1 MPFEQAIAKLK
12 RYLNTLNCVYFANES
27 MREHTSFKI
36 GGPAELFIQPQS
48 EDILANIL
56 VACKKWNIPR
66 LVMGNGSNLLVSDSG
81 FRGAVLCTTGGFT
94 NLEMIDSHTIRCG
107 AGVKTSQ
114 LCIFALEHALSG
126 FEFLWGIPGTMG
138 GAAFMNAGAYGSEMV
153 DVLKCCYH
161 LTPDG
166 TAGKFSADQLDLR
179 YRHSVYTDN
188 DYSITGMLL
197 RGSPGDKT
205 AIREKMDDLMARR
218 KSKQPLEYPSAGS
231 IFKRPP
237 NHYAA
242 ALIEQCGLKGRSVG
256 GAAVSEKHA
265 GFIINTGSATA
276 ADVKA
281 LIEQIQ
287 QEVFQQTGV
296 QLECEVRM
304 V

>member
-1 MPFEQAIAKLK
+1 MPLEQSIAQLK
-12 RYLNTLNCVYFANES
+12 TNLNTLNCVYFSNEP
-27 MREHTSFKI
+27 MRNHTSFKI
-36 GGPAELFIQPQS
+36 GGPADLFILPQS
-48 EDILANIL
+48 EKMLSTILD
-56 VACKKWNIPR
+56 ACKQWDIPY
-66 LVMGNGSNLLVSDSG
+66 LIVGNGSNLLVSDSG
-81 FRGAVLCTTGGFT
+81 FRGAVLCTTGGLT
-94 NLEMIDSHTIRCG
+94 NLELIDAHTIRCG

-126 FEFLWGIPGTMG
+126 FEFLWGSPGAMG

-166 TAGKFSADQLDLR
+166 SAGEFPADQLDLG
-179 YRHSVYTDN
+179 YRHSVYADN
-188 DYSITGMLL
+188 GYIITGMLL
-197 RGSPGDKT
+197 RGIPGDKT
-205 AIREKMDDLMARR
+205 VIREKMDDLMARR

-231 IFKRPP
+231 IFKRPI

-265 GFIINTGSATA
+265 GFIINTGSASA

-281 LIEQIQ
+281 LIEQIK
-287 QEVFQQTGV
+287 QEVFKQTGV
-296 QLECEVRM
+296 QLECEVRI